1 MNLPNTLTVLRFAL
15 SPLFIWLFLQEN
27 FYSRL
32 IASFIF
38 TFAALTD
45 LWDGRIA
52 RKRKL
57 ITDFGKFTD
66 PLADKFLT
74 TISFVTFIILGI
86 LSPLIIGVVIARD
99 LVVTSFRIWAMRKG
113 LVIAASKEAK
123 GKTTLQFVI
132 LGVMIA
138 FVDLETYLLLYH
150 GYAWPPRVDEIFFY
164 SINALAFIMMV
175 MAVKSGAS
183 YLHRNKQL
191 FTKK

>member
-27 FYSRL
+27 IYSRL
-32 IASFIF
+32 VASVIF

-52 RKRKL
+52 RKRK
-57 ITDFGKFTD
+57 IVTDFGKFTD

-74 TISFVTFIILGI
+74 TIAFITFIILG
-86 LSPLIIGVVIARD
+86 LLYPLIIGLVIARD
-99 LVVTSFRIWAMRKG
+99 LIVTGFRIWAMKKG

-132 LGVMIA
+132 LGVLIA
-138 FVDLETYLLLYH
+138 FVDIKTSLFHFHEYT
-150 GYAWPPRVDEIFFY
+150 WPVHVDEIFFY
-164 SINALAFIMMV
+164 TINTLALIMML

-183 YLHRNKQL
+183 YLLANKHL
-191 FTKK
+191 FEKK